1 MKPAVEIALV
11 LGCAVVGALV
21 TWKIAGPPDR
31 TVACDPALL
40 PAEEICLSTIQ
51 AEWAEGSFVW
61 IDARSAEERQRDG
74 DGMPGSIPLTTA
86 GGPSFDEQVEA
97 QLERLA
103 TAPRAVVYCGSA
115 GCGISKEVVNR
126 LKNLGMIP
134 EVRALHGGWE
144 ALQQAGWL
152 KGSSSGR

>member
-1 MKPAVEIALV
+1 MKAALELALV
-11 LGCAVVGALV
+11 LGCATVGALV
-21 TWKIAGPPDR
+21 TWQIAGPPDR
-31 TVACDPALL
+31 TVACDPATLA
-40 PAEEICLSTIQ
+40 PEEICLSTIL
-51 AEWAEGSFVW
+51 AEWEAGSFLW
-61 IDARSAEERQRDG
+61 IDARPAEERSRDG
-74 DGMPGSIPLTTA
+74 EGMPGSIPLTTV
-86 GGPSFDEQVEA
+86 GGQDFDQQVEA

-144 ALQQAGWL
+144 ALQQAGLL
-152 KGSSSGR
+152 KGSNPGR